1 MNYFGILIA
10 IPLIGLAYF
19 VFVIIRRGEVRLPKS
34 VTPLPYAHPDAM
46 RMTDNR
52 APKRKVK
59 WISDMECE
67 QLLRES
73 SDVVF
78 LDMRSESKAPIPFA
92 VPEVLVLNPSQI
104 FDMLR
109 WLPSSTSVVLYGAS
123 NLCTSVAWSAR
134 NICGWAPIYV
144 LESRSAI
151 VGVGMKCSA

>member
-1 MNYFGILIA
+1 MNLFGILIA
-10 IPLIGLAYF
+10 MPLIGLAYF
-19 VFVIIRRGEVRLPKS
+19 VYVIVRRGEARLSRS
-34 VTPLPYAHPDAM
+34 VTPLPFAHPEAM
-46 RMTDNR
+46 RMTGNR

-59 WISDMECE
+59 WISDKECE
-67 QLLRES
+67 QLLRSS
-73 SDVVF
+73 SDIVF

-144 LESRSAI
+144 LDPGSTI